1 MTTKDL
7 SDKLEVIDF
16 WIEGMEIEMTQIQ
29 KNKPTKKIVLE
40 NLDQWINTLN
50 NIKGIIEYGVI

>member
-1 MTTKDL
+1 MTTKEL
-7 SDKLEVIDF
+7 NDKLEVIDF
-16 WIEGMEIEMTQIQ
+16 WLEGMEIEMTQIQ

-50 NIKGIIEYGVI
+50 NIKGIINY

>member
-1 MTTKDL
+1 MTTKEL

-16 WIEGMEIEMTQIQ
+16 WLEGMEIEMTQIQ

-50 NIKGIIEYGVI
+50 NIKGIINY

>member
-1 MTTKDL
+1 MTTKEL

-16 WIEGMEIEMTQIQ
+16 WLEGMQIEMNQIQ

-50 NIKGIIEYGVI
+50 NIKGIINY